1 MADDIIEIPI
11 VVRDKGLK
19 ESIKLTTR
27 LEREINRAV
36 KAAEGQTASQDRLNK
51 VLLSAKREYQG
62 LGVSS
67 QKATAEIRKFAEST
81 RASHKAAKDNARA
94 TKEAAEAARKQARE
108 IDRLKGKFVA
118 NYGAS
123 QKYKK
128 EIRDLI
134 RAKRQGIVTTD
145 QYGDAV
151 QRLKSDFRDI
161 QNGVAQGSNQF
172 AKYNVACSLRPARFS
187 VAWYLWFFRCY
198 SGRWSCNWDGYCC
211 PTYRCQKGR

>member
-81 RASHKAAKDNARA
+81 RELR
-94 TKEAAEAARKQARE
+94 
-108 IDRLKGKFVA
+108 V
-118 NYGAS
+118 
-123 QKYKK
+123 
-128 EIRDLI
+128 
-134 RAKRQGIVTTD
+134 VT
-145 QYGDAV
+145 
-151 QRLKSDFRDI
+151 S
-161 QNGVAQGSNQF
+161 
-172 AKYNVACSLRPARFS
+172 SL
-187 VAWYLWFFRCY
+187 
-198 SGRWSCNWDGYCC
+198 N
-211 PTYRCQKGR
+211 TT